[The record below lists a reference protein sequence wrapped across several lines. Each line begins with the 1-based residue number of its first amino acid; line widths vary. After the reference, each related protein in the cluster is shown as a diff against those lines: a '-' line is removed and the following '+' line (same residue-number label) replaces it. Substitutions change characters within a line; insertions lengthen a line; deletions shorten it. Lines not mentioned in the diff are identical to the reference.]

1 MECRIPLHHFDFPI
15 GAQKYCSRLATQRF
29 TLKHSRKL
37 TNGSVSFAIQNFEMK
52 KLLVLSVIIAFTI
65 ACTTVP
71 ITGRKQMNLLPESQ
85 MMSMSLTSYNQFVS
99 TNQMVPVT
107 DARAQQVKEIGQ
119 KIAAA
124 ATRYLKIK
132 GASDRVAGF
141 KWDFNVAESN
151 EVNAWCMPGGKVVF
165 YTGILPICQDAD
177 GIAVVMGHEVAHA
190 IARHGNE
197 RMSQGLLVQGGGMAV
212 DLASAMTNQSQQTT
226 ALFQQAYGIGAT
238 VGAILP
244 FSRLHES
251 EADEMGLIFTAM
263 AGYDPAQAVPFWQ
276 RMSKLGGS
284 RPPEFLSTHP
294 DPDKR
299 SAKLAE
305 QVRMARAYGIKY
317 GTN

>member
-1 MECRIPLHHFDFPI
+1 
-15 GAQKYCSRLATQRF
+15 
-29 TLKHSRKL
+29 
-37 TNGSVSFAIQNFEMK
+37 MK
-52 KLLVLSVIIAFTI
+52 KLLVLSVIVAFVA

-85 MMSMSLTSYNQFVS
+85 MRSMAVTSYAQFLGENPALPPS
-99 TNQMVPVT
+99 NLQ
-107 DARAQQVKEIGQ
+107 AQQVKRVGD

-124 ATRYLKIK
+124 ATRYLKAK
-132 GASDRVAGF
+132 GALDRVAGF
-141 KWDFNVAESN
+141 KWDFNLVQSN

-165 YTGILPICQDAD
+165 YTGILPICQDED

-197 RMSQGLLVQGGGMAV
+197 RMSQGLMVQGGGMAL
-212 DLASAMTNQSQQTT
+212 DFAAAMANQPQQTRS
-226 ALFQQAYGIGAT
+226 LFQQAYGLGTT

-251 EADEMGLIFTAM
+251 EADEMGLILTAM
-263 AGYDPAQAVPFWQ
+263 AGYDPAQAVPFWK
-276 RMSKLGGS
+276 RMSQVGGGQ

-294 DPDKR
+294 DPEKR

-305 QVRMARAYGIKY
+305 QVRIARAHAIKY

>member
-1 MECRIPLHHFDFPI
+1 MRQIDL
-15 GAQKYCSRLATQRF
+15 
-29 TLKHSRKL
+29 
-37 TNGSVSFAIQNFEMK
+37 MK
-52 KLLVLSVIIAFTI
+52 KLTALSLVLVIAT

-85 MMSMSLTSYNQFVS
+85 MMGMAATSYNDFIGA
-99 TNQMVPVT
+99 NQMVAANDP
-107 DARAQQVKEIGQ
+107 RAQQVKRVGE

-124 ATRYLKIK
+124 ATRYLQAK

-141 KWDFNVAESN
+141 KWSFNVAQSN

-165 YTGILPICQDAD
+165 YTGILPVCEDED

-197 RMSQGLLVQGGGMAV
+197 RMSQGLLVQGGGMAL
-212 DLASAMTNQSQQTT
+212 DLATAMTNQPAQTRS
-226 ALFQQAYGIGAT
+226 LFQQAYGIGAT

-263 AGYDPAQAVPFWQ
+263 AGYDPGKAVPFWN
-276 RMSKLGGS
+276 RMSKLGGQ

-299 SAKLAE
+299 SAKLNE
-305 QVRMARAYGIKY
+305 LIPLARAYAKKY

>member
-1 MECRIPLHHFDFPI
+1 
-15 GAQKYCSRLATQRF
+15 
-29 TLKHSRKL
+29 
-37 TNGSVSFAIQNFEMK
+37 MK
-52 KLLVLSVIIAFTI
+52 KLLALSVILAFVA
-65 ACTTVP
+65 ACATVP

-85 MMSMSLTSYNQFVS
+85 LRSQAITSYNQFLGENPALPVS
-99 TNQMVPVT
+99 DQ
-107 DARAQQVKEIGQ
+107 RAQQVKRVGE
-119 KIAAA
+119 KVAAA
-124 ATRYLKIK
+124 ATRYLKAK

-141 KWDFNVAESN
+141 NWKFNVVESN

-165 YTGILPICQDAD
+165 YTGILPICQDED

-197 RMSQGLLVQGGGMAV
+197 RVSQGLLVQGGGMAL
-212 DLASAMTNQSQQTT
+212 DFATAYTKQPEQTR
-226 ALFQQAYGIGAT
+226 ALFQQAYGLGTT

-263 AGYDPAQAVPFWQ
+263 AGYDPAKAVPFWK
-276 RMSKLGGS
+276 RMSAKGGS

-305 QVRMARAYGIKY
+305 QVSLARAYAKKY

>member
-1 MECRIPLHHFDFPI
+1 
-15 GAQKYCSRLATQRF
+15 
-29 TLKHSRKL
+29 
-37 TNGSVSFAIQNFEMK
+37 MK
-52 KLLVLSVIIAFTI
+52 KLVVLSLILAFVA

-71 ITGRKQMNLLPESQ
+71 ITGRRQMNLLPESQ
-85 MMSMSLTSYNQFVS
+85 MMSMSLTSYNQFVT

-107 DARAQQVKEIGQ
+107 DARAQQVKEVGE

-132 GASDRVAGF
+132 GASNRVAGF
-141 KWDFNVAESN
+141 KWDFQLAESN

-197 RMSQGLLVQGGGMAV
+197 RMSQGMLVQGGGMAL
-212 DLASAMTNQSQQTT
+212 DFGAAMVNQSQQTRS
-226 ALFQQAYGIGAT
+226 LFQQAYGMGTTI
-238 VGAILP
+238 GAILP

-263 AGYDPAQAVPFWQ
+263 AGYDPAKAVPFWK
-276 RMSKLGGS
+276 RMSQLGGGQ

-305 QVRMARAYGIKY
+305 QVRVARAYGIKY

>member
-1 MECRIPLHHFDFPI
+1 
-15 GAQKYCSRLATQRF
+15 
-29 TLKHSRKL
+29 
-37 TNGSVSFAIQNFEMK
+37 MK
-52 KLLVLSVIIAFTI
+52 KLIAFSLVLAFVA

-71 ITGRKQMNLLPESQ
+71 ITGRRQMNLLPESQ
-85 MMSMSLTSYNQFVS
+85 MMGMAVTSFNQFVT
-99 TNQMVPVT
+99 TNPMVPVN
-107 DARAQQVKEIGQ
+107 DARSKEVKEIGE

-124 ATRYLKIK
+124 VTQYLRIK

-141 KWDFNVAESN
+141 KWDFQLAESN

-177 GIAVVMGHEVAHA
+177 GIAVVMGHEIAHA

-197 RMSQGLLVQGGGMAV
+197 KMSQGMLVQGGGMA
-212 DLASAMTNQSQQTT
+212 LEFGAAMANQPQQTRS
-226 ALFQQAYGIGAT
+226 LFQQAYGMGTT

-263 AGYDPAQAVPFWQ
+263 AGYDPAKAAPLWK
-276 RMSKLGGS
+276 RMSQLSGGQ

-317 GTN
+317 GNN

>member
-1 MECRIPLHHFDFPI
+1 
-15 GAQKYCSRLATQRF
+15 
-29 TLKHSRKL
+29 
-37 TNGSVSFAIQNFEMK
+37 MK
-52 KLLVLSVIIAFTI
+52 KLVVLLGIVAFAV

-71 ITGRKQMNLLPESQ
+71 ITGRKQMNLVPESQ
-85 MMSMSLTSYNQFVS
+85 MMGMAVTSYNQFLS
-99 TNQMVPVT
+99 QNPAIPVT
-107 DARAQQVKEIGQ
+107 DQRAQQIQRVGE

-124 ATRYLKIK
+124 ATRYLRAK

-141 KWDFNVAESN
+141 KWKFNLVNSN

-165 YTGILPICQDAD
+165 YTGILPICEDED

-197 RMSQGLLVQGGGMAV
+197 RVSQGLLVQGGGMAL
-212 DLASAMTNQSQQTT
+212 DFATAMANQPDQTR
-226 ALFQQAYGIGAT
+226 ALFQQAYGLGTT

-263 AGYDPAQAVPFWQ
+263 AGYDPAKAVPFWQ
-276 RMSKLGGS
+276 RMSRSGGQ

-299 SAKLAE
+299 AAKLTE
-305 QVRMARAYGIKY
+305 LVRTARAYAIKY

>member
-1 MECRIPLHHFDFPI
+1 
-15 GAQKYCSRLATQRF
+15 
-29 TLKHSRKL
+29 
-37 TNGSVSFAIQNFEMK
+37 MK
-52 KLLVLSVIIAFTI
+52 KLLVLSVISLLIV
-65 ACTTVP
+65 ACSTVP

-85 MMSMSLTSYNQFVS
+85 MMGMAVTSYNQFVS
-99 TNQMVPVT
+99 TNQMVPVN
-107 DARAQQVKEIGQ
+107 DARSQEVKEIGE

-124 ATRYLKIK
+124 ATKYLRIK

-141 KWDFNVAESN
+141 RWSFQLAQSN

-165 YTGILPICQDAD
+165 YTGILPICEDAD

-197 RMSQGLLVQGGGMAV
+197 RMSQGLLVQSGGMAL
-212 DLASAMTNQSQQTT
+212 DFATSNQPEQTR
-226 ALFQQAYGIGAT
+226 ALFGQAYGMGAT

-263 AGYDPAQAVPFWQ
+263 AGYDPAKAVPFWQ
-276 RMSKLGGS
+276 RMSRLGGQ

-305 QVRMARAYGIKY
+305 QVRVARAYGIKY
-317 GTN
+317 GNN